1 MTYQQGERLRDEPS
15 SAPVEMATEARQ
27 GVVGHNVRYVLYWS
41 LGGLVLIFA
50 LVYFVFLK

>member
-15 SAPVEMATEARQ
+15 SAPVETPTEARQ

-41 LGGLVLIFA
+41 LGGVVLIFA
-50 LVYFVFLK
+50 LVYLTFLK